1 MYLATSPATAPAIY
15 ITNTATTPKTS
26 KDFYGKNP
34 QQATYPGYPHNP
46 FLFVFLLSDKMPPRQ
61 RTHHA
66 PGYYAERRKN
76 GEFKKFTSV
85 GASIRA
91 DRRQKAESHPTKPG
105 YGNQGDYIK

>member
-1 MYLATSPATAPAIY
+1 LYLATSPATAPAIT
-15 ITNTATTPKTS
+15 ITTNATTPKTS

-66 PGYYAERRKN
+66 PGYYAER
-76 GEFKKFTSV
+76 
-85 GASIRA
+85 IRA